1 MPGYKNCFAVTK
13 KVWVM
18 VVNKIATKEC
28 SSGAKKQISQGFGVM
43 AGTHSILNVKPTYT
57 DVNGNIYQD
66 QRLYHHLIIQRYGNI
81 ILILLFL

>member
-28 SSGAKKQISQGFGVM
+28 SSGAKKQISQGYGVM
-43 AGTHSILNVKPTYT
+43 AGTHSILNVKPTYA

-66 QRLYHHLIIQRYGNI
+66 RLCTRFQTMQLAAQMRIS
-81 ILILLFL
+81 